1 MRNAIYTDVATGDV
15 IGRRGGAV
23 DDGQP
28 QLGPVRLGG
37 RGGRDDDGRMV
48 RRESTGHGGQR
59 GGHGPGR
66 RHRVE
71 RAVRERDVE
80 HVETL

>member
-15 IGRRGGAV
+15 IGRRGGVV

-28 QLGPVRLGG
+28 RLGPVRLGG

-48 RRESTGHGGQR
+48 RRESTGQR